1 MFLVPARFIFGGP
14 PLFFYICYWKSWNEQ
29 NPTFV
34 TALNTNQS
42 STIQRN
48 RRYFSFKEPFIKYL
62 VLLTSSFWRTL
73 PIEMY
78 RKTYQQ
84 QNNRKL

>member
-34 TALNTNQS
+34 TALNPNQS

-62 VLLTSSFWRTL
+62 VLLTY
-73 PIEMY
+73 P
-78 RKTYQQ
+78 TY
-84 QNNRKL
+84 

>member
-1 MFLVPARFIFGGP
+1 M
-14 PLFFYICYWKSWNEQ
+14 
-29 NPTFV
+29 
-34 TALNTNQS
+34 ALNTNQS